1 MKRSADRQVLEP
13 AGIPPDRFAH
23 VSTPAGITFT
33 IPRGWSAVDVSLAHQ
48 PGADQQADDQPETA
62 SGPTVRTMIVTVVSM
77 PEVTVTRTDVSE
89 ARERL
94 ATARFLLVDVE
105 LPEEAPADGEPVA
118 RQLGLEAD
126 DLAWLGR
133 KDEPARVDF
142 LGDRAG
148 FVVPVVHDDR
158 IAHIH
163 ALVTEQFLVTVH
175 HGQAGLASSISAQ
188 LRHERPPDV
197 VAMLFLLLQEA
208 LATFHRAAVQDLLLV
223 EELEDDMFQERRP
236 EQVYRLAQLR
246 RRAALLHHSL
256 LPYLQVVDEVF
267 TRRMMNRS
275 FPEERQQ
282 LAREF
287 QHAARLVLANIESLQ
302 DAARRAFASYSSLAA
317 GEQNGV
323 INRLAIV
330 STIFLPLTFLTGF
343 FGMNFA
349 YLTDELESKVVF
361 WLLAV
366 GLQVAALFVAFYVL
380 HRTRIWRR
388 LRDED

>member
-1 MKRSADRQVLEP
+1 
-13 AGIPPDRFAH
+13 
-23 VSTPAGITFT
+23 
-33 IPRGWSAVDVSLAHQ
+33 
-48 PGADQQADDQPETA
+48 
-62 SGPTVRTMIVTVVSM
+62 MIVTMVSM

-94 ATARFLLVDVE
+94 ATARFLIVDVE
-105 LPEEAPADGEPVA
+105 LPEEAPADDEGVA

-126 DLAWLGR
+126 DLDWFGR
-133 KDEPARVDF
+133 KDEPARADF
-142 LGDRAG
+142 LGEKAG
-148 FVVPVVHDDR
+148 FVVPVIHDDR
-158 IAHIH
+158 VAYIH

-175 HGQAGLASSISAQ
+175 RGQAGLASNISAQ

-197 VAMLFLLLQEA
+197 VAVLFLLLQEA
-208 LATFHRAAVQDLLLV
+208 LATFRRAAVQDLLLT
-223 EELEDDMFQERRP
+223 EELEDDMFQKRRP
-236 EQVYRLAQLR
+236 EQVYRLSKLR
-246 RRAALLHHSL
+246 RRSALLHHSL

-267 TRRMMNRS
+267 TRRMLNPN
-275 FPEERQQ
+275 FPEERQR
-282 LAREF
+282 LAQEF
-287 QHAARLVLANIESLQ
+287 QHAARLVLAHIESLQ
-302 DAARRAFASYSSLAA
+302 DASRRAFASYSSLAA

-330 STIFLPLTFLTGF
+330 STIFLPLTFLSGF
-343 FGMNFA
+343 FGMNFT

-366 GLQVAALFVAFYVL
+366 GLQVAVLFVAFYVL

>member
-1 MKRSADRQVLEP
+1 
-13 AGIPPDRFAH
+13 
-23 VSTPAGITFT
+23 
-33 IPRGWSAVDVSLAHQ
+33 
-48 PGADQQADDQPETA
+48 
-62 SGPTVRTMIVTVVSM
+62 M
-77 PEVTVTRTDVSE
+77 PEATVTRTDMAE

-94 ATARFLLVDVE
+94 AEARFLLVDVE
-105 LPEEAPADGEPVA
+105 LPEEAPADGESVA
-118 RQLGLEAD
+118 RQLGLGAD

-133 KDEPARVDF
+133 KDEPARADF

-158 IAHIH
+158 VEYIH

-175 HGQAGLASSISAQ
+175 RGHAGLASNISAQ

-197 VAMLFLLLQEA
+197 VAALFLLLQEA
-208 LATFHRAAVQDLLLV
+208 LATFRRAAVQDLLLV

-236 EQVYRLAQLR
+236 EQVYRLSKLR
-246 RRAALLHHSL
+246 RRSALLHHSL

-267 TRRMMNRS
+267 TRRMLNPS
-275 FPEERQQ
+275 FPEERQR
-282 LAREF
+282 LAQEF

-302 DAARRAFASYSSLAA
+302 DASRRAFASYSSLAA

-330 STIFLPLTFLTGF
+330 STIFLPLSFLTGF
-343 FGMNFA
+343 FGMNFT

-366 GLQVAALFVAFYVL
+366 GLEVAVLFIAFYVL

>member
-1 MKRSADRQVLEP
+1 
-13 AGIPPDRFAH
+13 
-23 VSTPAGITFT
+23 
-33 IPRGWSAVDVSLAHQ
+33 
-48 PGADQQADDQPETA
+48 
-62 SGPTVRTMIVTVVSM
+62 M
-77 PEVTVTRTDVSE
+77 PEVTVTRTDMAE

-94 ATARFLLVDVE
+94 AAARFLIVDVE
-105 LPEEAPADGEPVA
+105 LPEEAPADGESVA

-126 DLAWLGR
+126 DLDWFGR

-142 LGDRAG
+142 LGHKAG
-148 FVVPVVHDDR
+148 FVVPVIHDDQV
-158 IAHIH
+158 AYIH

-175 HGQAGLASSISAQ
+175 HGQAGLASNISAQ
-188 LRHERPPDV
+188 LRHERPPDI
-197 VAMLFLLLQEA
+197 VAVLFLLLQEA
-208 LATFHRAAVQDLLLV
+208 LATFRRAAVHDLLLV

-236 EQVYRLAQLR
+236 EQVYRLSMLR
-246 RRAALLHHSL
+246 RRSALLHHSL

-267 TRRMMNRS
+267 TRRMLNPS
-275 FPEERQQ
+275 FPEERQR
-282 LAREF
+282 LAQEF
-287 QHAARLVLANIESLQ
+287 SHAARLVLANIESLQ
-302 DAARRAFASYSSLAA
+302 DASRRAFSSYSSLAA

-330 STIFLPLTFLTGF
+330 STIFLPLTFLSGF
-343 FGMNFA
+343 FGMNFT

-366 GLQVAALFVAFYVL
+366 GLQVAVLFVAFYVL

>member
-1 MKRSADRQVLEP
+1 M
-13 AGIPPDRFAH
+13 PDA
-23 VSTPAGITFT
+23 
-33 IPRGWSAVDVSLAHQ
+33 
-48 PGADQQADDQPETA
+48 
-62 SGPTVRTMIVTVVSM
+62 
-77 PEVTVTRTDVSE
+77 TVTRTDVSE

-94 ATARFLLVDVE
+94 AAARFLIVDIE
-105 LPEEAPADGEPVA
+105 LPEEAPADGEAVA

-126 DLAWLGR
+126 DLDWFGR
-133 KDEPARVDF
+133 KDEPARADF
-142 LGDRAG
+142 LGEKAG
-148 FVVPVVHDDR
+148 FVVPVVHDAQ
-158 IAHIH
+158 IAYIH

-175 HGQAGLASSISAQ
+175 RGQVGLASDISAQ

-197 VAMLFLLLQEA
+197 VAVLFLLLQEA
-208 LATFHRAAVQDLLLV
+208 LATFRRAAVQDLLLT
-223 EELEDDMFQERRP
+223 EELEDDMFQKRRP
-236 EQVYRLAQLR
+236 EQVYRLSKLR
-246 RRAALLHHSL
+246 RRSALLHHSL

-267 TRRMMNRS
+267 TRRMLNPN
-275 FPEERQQ
+275 FPEERQR
-282 LAREF
+282 LAQEF
-287 QHAARLVLANIESLQ
+287 QHAARLVLANIETLQ

-330 STIFLPLTFLTGF
+330 STIFLPLTFLSGF
-343 FGMNFA
+343 FGMNFT

-366 GLQVAALFVAFYVL
+366 GLQVAVLFVAFYVL

>member
-1 MKRSADRQVLEP
+1 
-13 AGIPPDRFAH
+13 
-23 VSTPAGITFT
+23 
-33 IPRGWSAVDVSLAHQ
+33 
-48 PGADQQADDQPETA
+48 
-62 SGPTVRTMIVTVVSM
+62 MIVTMVSM
-77 PEVTVTRTDVSE
+77 PDVTVTRTDVSE

-94 ATARFLLVDVE
+94 AAARFLIVDVE
-105 LPEEAPADGEPVA
+105 LPEEAPADGEGVA

-126 DLAWLGR
+126 DLAWFGR
-133 KDEPARVDF
+133 KDEPARADF
-142 LGDRAG
+142 LGEKAG

-158 IAHIH
+158 VAYIH

-175 HGQAGLASSISAQ
+175 RGQAGLASNMTAQ
-188 LRHERPPDV
+188 LRHEGPPDI
-197 VAMLFLLLQEA
+197 VAALFLLLQEA
-208 LATFHRAAVQDLLLV
+208 LATFRRAAVQDLLLT
-223 EELEDDMFQERRP
+223 EELEDDMFQQRRP
-236 EQVYRLAQLR
+236 EQVYRLSKLR
-246 RRAALLHHSL
+246 RRSALLHHSL

-267 TRRMMNRS
+267 TRRMLNPN
-275 FPEERQQ
+275 FPEERQR
-282 LAREF
+282 LAQEF
-287 QHAARLVLANIESLQ
+287 QHAARLVLTNIESLQ

-330 STIFLPLTFLTGF
+330 STIFLPLTFLSGF
-343 FGMNFA
+343 FGMNFT

-366 GLQVAALFVAFYVL
+366 GLQVAVLFVAFYVL

>member
-1 MKRSADRQVLEP
+1 
-13 AGIPPDRFAH
+13 
-23 VSTPAGITFT
+23 
-33 IPRGWSAVDVSLAHQ
+33 
-48 PGADQQADDQPETA
+48 
-62 SGPTVRTMIVTVVSM
+62 M
-77 PEVTVTRTDVSE
+77 PEATVTRTDMAE

-94 ATARFLLVDVE
+94 AEARFLLVDVE
-105 LPEEAPADGEPVA
+105 LPEEAPADGESVA
-118 RQLGLEAD
+118 RQLGLGAD

-133 KDEPARVDF
+133 KDEPARADF

-158 IAHIH
+158 VEYIH

-175 HGQAGLASSISAQ
+175 RGHAGLASNISAQ

-197 VAMLFLLLQEA
+197 VAALFLLLQEA
-208 LATFHRAAVQDLLLV
+208 LATFRRAAV
-223 EELEDDMFQERRP
+223 QERRP
-236 EQVYRLAQLR
+236 EQVYRLSKLR
-246 RRAALLHHSL
+246 RRSALLHHSL

-267 TRRMMNRS
+267 TRRMLNPS
-275 FPEERQQ
+275 FPEERQR
-282 LAREF
+282 LAQEF

-302 DAARRAFASYSSLAA
+302 DASRRAFASYSSLAA

-330 STIFLPLTFLTGF
+330 STIFLPLSFLTGF
-343 FGMNFA
+343 FGMNFT

-366 GLQVAALFVAFYVL
+366 GLEVAVLFVAFYVL

>member
-1 MKRSADRQVLEP
+1 M
-13 AGIPPDRFAH
+13 
-23 VSTPAGITFT
+23 
-33 IPRGWSAVDVSLAHQ
+33 
-48 PGADQQADDQPETA
+48 
-62 SGPTVRTMIVTVVSM
+62 VSM

-94 ATARFLLVDVE
+94 ATARFLIVDVE
-105 LPEEAPADGEPVA
+105 LPEEAPADDEGVA

-126 DLAWLGR
+126 DLDWFGR
-133 KDEPARVDF
+133 KDEPARADF
-142 LGDRAG
+142 LGEKAG
-148 FVVPVVHDDR
+148 FVVPVIHDDR
-158 IAHIH
+158 VAYIH

-175 HGQAGLASSISAQ
+175 RGQAGLASNISAQ

-197 VAMLFLLLQEA
+197 VAVLFLLLQGA
-208 LATFHRAAVQDLLLV
+208 LATFRRAAVQDLLLT
-223 EELEDDMFQERRP
+223 EELEDDMFQKRRP
-236 EQVYRLAQLR
+236 EQVYRLSKLR
-246 RRAALLHHSL
+246 RRSALLHHSL

-267 TRRMMNRS
+267 TRRMPNPN
-275 FPEERQQ
+275 FPEERQR
-282 LAREF
+282 LAQEF
-287 QHAARLVLANIESLQ
+287 QHAARLVLAHIESLQ
-302 DAARRAFASYSSLAA
+302 DASRRAFASYSSLAA

-330 STIFLPLTFLTGF
+330 STIFLPLTFLSGF
-343 FGMNFA
+343 FGMNFT

-366 GLQVAALFVAFYVL
+366 GLQVAVLFVAFYVL